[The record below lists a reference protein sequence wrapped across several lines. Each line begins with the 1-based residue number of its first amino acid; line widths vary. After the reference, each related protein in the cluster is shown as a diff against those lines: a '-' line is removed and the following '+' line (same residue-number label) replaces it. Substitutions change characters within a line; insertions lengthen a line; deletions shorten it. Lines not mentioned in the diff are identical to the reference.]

1 MLYYLEAI
9 DEILQNRKLA
19 RNLSSSSSTPATSPF
34 FNTILNSS
42 SNTPAQLGLG
52 SSVEMK
58 ISLPSELDKKSAE
71 EALVYLLNQVA
82 ESAKTI
88 QKCADHQKC
97 MTDDV
102 LQLSRLRSNK
112 LVINDT
118 FYRPYDTV
126 NTAVIIFK
134 PQVETKVPPHTTYF
148 SSLSL
153 FFWRLNLFVC
163 RSSPSKSILKKT
175 TRTSRFWAIQCESIR
190 FCRTS
195 YPMLSN
201 SLITVASR
209 SSYPSPIRLP

>member
-1 MLYYLEAI
+1 
-9 DEILQNRKLA
+9 
-19 RNLSSSSSTPATSPF
+19 
-34 FNTILNSS
+34 
-42 SNTPAQLGLG
+42 
-52 SSVEMK
+52 MK

-71 EALVYLLNQVA
+71 EALAYLLKQVT

-126 NTAVIIFK
+126 NTAVTIFK
-134 PQVETKVPPHTTYF
+134 PQVETKVPPHSTFF

-153 FFWRLNLFVC
+153 SLFLVT
-163 RSSPSKSILKKT
+163 K
-175 TRTSRFWAIQCESIR
+175 
-190 FCRTS
+190 
-195 YPMLSN
+195 
-201 SLITVASR
+201 LICV
-209 SSYPSPIRLP
+209 